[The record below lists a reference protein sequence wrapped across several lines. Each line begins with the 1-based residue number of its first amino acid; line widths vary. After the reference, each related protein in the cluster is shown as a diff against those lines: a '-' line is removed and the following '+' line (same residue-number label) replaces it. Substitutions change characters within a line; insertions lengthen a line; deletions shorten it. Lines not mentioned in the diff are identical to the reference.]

1 MLWWDNVVLSKD
13 REVTLLT
20 KEDFRKTDKM
30 FHVPKLEFGRSYK
43 WFWSETRYIMAFN
56 SWSVWG
62 FDISSKFAKLKKR
75 CSDPAYITI
84 KMKKLT
90 FCGLWLSYTVLPNFS
105 FQIFILQNNFATGSV
120 STIIDMM
127 KFISCKMKQ
136 LCGLTVKWS
145 ILVGHS
151 KWNGMHKIDKD
162 SMTVSND
169 TERFQRNLSRRKI
182 SWVRQQYHMHLW
194 RLTQWKD

>member
-13 REVTLLT
+13 REVTFLT
-20 KEDFRKTDKM
+20 TEDLRKTDKM
-30 FHVPKLEFGRSYK
+30 FHVPKLEFGRPYK

-75 CSDPAYITI
+75 CSDPAYNTI

-105 FQIFILQNNFATGSV
+105 FQIFILQNNFATGWG

-136 LCGLTVKWS
+136 LCGFISEMVDIGRPFKVKW
-145 ILVGHS
+145 
-151 KWNGMHKIDKD
+151 
-162 SMTVSND
+162 
-169 TERFQRNLSRRKI
+169 
-182 SWVRQQYHMHLW
+182 YA
-194 RLTQWKD
+194 